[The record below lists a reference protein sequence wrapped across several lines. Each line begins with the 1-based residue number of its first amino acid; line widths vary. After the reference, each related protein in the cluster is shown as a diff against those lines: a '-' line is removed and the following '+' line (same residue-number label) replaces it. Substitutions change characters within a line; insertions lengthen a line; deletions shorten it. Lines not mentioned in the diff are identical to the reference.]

1 MLLRVI
7 LSPDNVRKISVPTPS
22 SVEELCTCLC
32 EKLQIEKGFT
42 IQYEDPDFNN
52 QLCNLHDI
60 SELPPEKATLRLHWE
75 LFLTPISVHSEIDPP
90 ADEESTLSVQP
101 STSATSSDSTQVAS
115 LLRSEHWPSKFP
127 IPCFSYDV
135 ELKLQKANE
144 EYEKNGK
151 SLTVSR
157 DILME
162 VLGKLAEAIYTF
174 KAYPKDTDL
183 KKVASALIEKHPCLK
198 RPGSET
204 GCEGWTLSLK
214 NKMQNYRQK
223 LRELGC
229 AELILNRRDA
239 SKHTLKRPRRSELN
253 FLPDIPTGFDEEA
266 LENERKWMEEEV
278 KKKDVNMRALN
289 TKMDFTFSLRRR
301 EVVEDQPLV
310 STLKQRWPALFNEE
324 QVYAEFRR
332 INHLDLKSTFLTSLD
347 NNSRGLLKLFRAKV
361 IQRGDCDL
369 ETLLDNLDE
378 QMADLTVQRRATAL
392 RGLPFYFK
400 EHGTICK
407 TILSSEA
414 LEHHKVGMKMGIL
427 EVVTSNSSTS
437 RSLSDVVNVAIVLE
451 EEVVLE
457 NMGDFKVFLNMGTEC
472 SKKVQTLMSKLLEN

>member
-75 LFLTPISVHSEIDPP
+75 LILTPISVHSELTDPL
-90 ADEESTLSVQP
+90 ADAESILSVQP

-151 SLTVSR
+151 SLTVPR

-223 LRELGC
+223 LCELGC

-239 SKHTLKRPRRSELN
+239 SKQTLKRPRRSELN

-324 QVYAEFRR
+324 QVCFLRSYCTDSCFVYLLELPPFF
-332 INHLDLKSTFLTSLD
+332 LSLMFLT
-347 NNSRGLLKLFRAKV
+347 
-361 IQRGDCDL
+361 
-369 ETLLDNLDE
+369 
-378 QMADLTVQRRATAL
+378 
-392 RGLPFYFK
+392 
-400 EHGTICK
+400 
-407 TILSSEA
+407 
-414 LEHHKVGMKMGIL
+414 
-427 EVVTSNSSTS
+427 
-437 RSLSDVVNVAIVLE
+437 
-451 EEVVLE
+451 
-457 NMGDFKVFLNMGTEC
+457 
-472 SKKVQTLMSKLLEN
+472 